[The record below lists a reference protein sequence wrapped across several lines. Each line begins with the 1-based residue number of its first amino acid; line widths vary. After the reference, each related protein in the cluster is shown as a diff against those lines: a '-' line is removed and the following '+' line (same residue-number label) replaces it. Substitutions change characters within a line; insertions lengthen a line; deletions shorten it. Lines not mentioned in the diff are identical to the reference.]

1 MTNSNLSQ
9 QHIKL
14 ISTFNWKL
22 SNLRVW
28 VTRRIAQRSHLNAA

>member
-22 SNLRVW
+22 SNLQVW
-28 VTRRIAQRSHLNAA
+28 VNPKITPQSHLNAA